1 MFPKMLRQG
10 GRQQLGGRR
19 RPRRRPEQPGG
30 RDACWRPPGAR
41 RDAASMRLAGE
52 AWRELGTRAGGG
64 RPGARREPGE
74 GTTCWRRWRASVRCR
89 VPSGTAFYL
98 RMCNDHTA
106 LGTIKL
112 RKKLFCVGVGMYWE
126 VFRSISMHCKRALL
140 WKYMTLWTCRGSAP
154 KLN

>member
-1 MFPKMLRQG
+1 MQINEGMSVYQVTYGAGYQRAAD
-10 GRQQLGGRR
+10 RR
-19 RPRRRPEQPGG
+19 VFMW
-30 RDACWRPPGAR
+30 CCSFLLWRPAT
-41 RDAASMRLAGE
+41 
-52 AWRELGTRAGGG
+52 AWREAPSSTPAGAARRELGWWRL
-64 RPGARREPGE
+64 PGARREPGE